1 MRNPNVRILLIAFVL
16 IAAVAAC
23 GLFVFREGPVTQERV
38 SPEAPVAAENTAA
51 KAWLR
56 VQGGDLVWEPIALA
70 DGDSYTI
77 TQPDGKENVVHV
89 TATGAVMHS
98 STCDNQSCVHQ
109 GWATLENRDSRVLGG
124 LIICLPNEIVLEV
137 LSAQEA
143 QAQEGM
149 K

>member
-1 MRNPNVRILLIAFVL
+1 VRNPNVRILLIAVLL
-16 IAAVAAC
+16 IAVVGAA
-23 GLFVFREGPVTQERV
+23 GMLSMNRMGGDETDAQ
-38 SPEAPVAAENTAA
+38 AY
-51 KAWLR
+51 LR
-56 VQGGDLVWEPIALA
+56 VQVGEEIWPLIPLEEGGEHVVEQE
-70 DGDSYTI
+70 G
-77 TQPDGKENVVHV
+77 GRRNVVHT
-89 TATGAVMHS
+89 TATGAVMHF

>member
-1 MRNPNVRILLIAFVL
+1 MRNPNVRILLIAVVL
-16 IAAVAAC
+16 IVAVAAC
-23 GLFVFREGPVTQERV
+23 GLLMFREGPVTQERV

-56 VQGGDLVWEPIALA
+56 VQVGDQVWEPIALA

-98 STCDNQSCVHQ
+98 STCDNQSCVKQ
-109 GWATLENRDSRVLGG
+109 GEVTLDNRDARVLGNM
-124 LIICLPNEIVLEV
+124 IICLPNEVILEV
-137 LSAQEA
+137 LTPEEAGMEAAQ
-143 QAQEGM
+143 
-149 K
+149 